1 MYSIPDSCCQTA
13 RDYDTFLATFQY
25 KVNFYFDSCD
35 YHESTTSLSLRHRK
49 KKALGD
55 IPPPP
60 PPPLMGPSSNNNEK
74 KSSDYSHAKSVF
86 RSSFWT
92 LIIMASVVSGGF
104 FLHNNTSE
112 FLHSTVQTTLDGS
125 VPLSEVFF
133 PSVVVCNINQIR
145 KSFFAELGFYENDT
159 LVRIMYE
166 DFIKGT
172 MDSDWEA
179 SEVTYDPKRDA
190 FYEVSEAFKELS
202 S

>member
-1 MYSIPDSCCQTA
+1 
-13 RDYDTFLATFQY
+13 
-25 KVNFYFDSCD
+25 
-35 YHESTTSLSLRHRK
+35 
-49 KKALGD
+49 
-55 IPPPP
+55 
-60 PPPLMGPSSNNNEK
+60 
-74 KSSDYSHAKSVF
+74 
-86 RSSFWT
+86 
-92 LIIMASVVSGGF
+92 MASVVSGGF

-172 MDSDWEA
+172 MDADWEA
-179 SEVTYDPKRDA
+179 SEVTRDPKRDA
-190 FYEVSEAFKELS
+190 FYDVSIIVVLKKVEISFFFFLNQS
-202 S
+202 GIIGTTHV

>member
-1 MYSIPDSCCQTA
+1 MPE
-13 RDYDTFLATFQY
+13 
-25 KVNFYFDSCD
+25 VNLVAASD
-35 YHESTTSLSLRHRK
+35 ENRK
-49 KKALGD
+49 R
-55 IPPPP
+55 
-60 PPPLMGPSSNNNEK
+60 
-74 KSSDYSHAKSVF
+74 KSSIFPSPGGFGQATSTPTRGSAAF
-86 RSSFWT
+86 QSTFWT
-92 LIIMASVVSGGF
+92 LIVMASVVSGGF

-112 FLHSTVQTTLDGS
+112 FLKSTVQTTLDGS

-179 SEVTYDPKRDA
+179 AQVTHDPKRDA
-190 FYEVSEAFKELS
+190 FYEVRTKQAFC
-202 S
+202 

>member
-1 MYSIPDSCCQTA
+1 
-13 RDYDTFLATFQY
+13 
-25 KVNFYFDSCD
+25 
-35 YHESTTSLSLRHRK
+35 
-49 KKALGD
+49 
-55 IPPPP
+55 
-60 PPPLMGPSSNNNEK
+60 
-74 KSSDYSHAKSVF
+74 
-86 RSSFWT
+86 
-92 LIIMASVVSGGF
+92 MASVVSGGF

-179 SEVTYDPKRDA
+179 SQVTKDPKRDA
-190 FYEVSEAFKELS
+190 FYEVRLS
-202 S
+202 FISYFL

>member
-1 MYSIPDSCCQTA
+1 
-13 RDYDTFLATFQY
+13 
-25 KVNFYFDSCD
+25 
-35 YHESTTSLSLRHRK
+35 
-49 KKALGD
+49 
-55 IPPPP
+55 
-60 PPPLMGPSSNNNEK
+60 
-74 KSSDYSHAKSVF
+74 
-86 RSSFWT
+86 
-92 LIIMASVVSGGF
+92 MASVVSGGF

-172 MDSDWEA
+172 MDADWEA
-179 SEVTYDPKRDA
+179 SEVTRDPKRDA
-190 FYEVSEAFKELS
+190 FYDVSIIVLKKVEISFFFFLNQSGIICIAESFVKITTFFLCHK
-202 S
+202 